1 MSGICAVLI
10 FYFGKECKWFGVRAW
25 VWIMCDAASVG
36 FREISDWLLDF
47 EELIGVFRRN
57 LIEIPGKYIVF
68 RRNWID

>member
-1 MSGICAVLI
+1 M
-10 FYFGKECKWFGVRAW
+10 
-25 VWIMCDAASVG
+25 WIMCDAASVG